1 MDRKT
6 EPNQTG
12 SLGVTGKTASLPFDG
27 PWIVNPFRAQVDSS
41 KVDGDGDLVPVCQM
55 LWPTKLRT
63 EDETGQ
69 IASTI
74 SAVPFMIAALLKI
87 EAAMMRGGD
96 GRILDTGWNI
106 TKLNEARAL
115 VHDALDVV
123 RGDA

>member
-1 MDRKT
+1 MADLNIAPEMGERN
-6 EPNQTG
+6 P
-12 SLGVTGKTASLPFDG
+12 LPFDG

-41 KVDGDGDLVPVCQM
+41 KVDSHDDLVPVCQM

-63 EDETGQ
+63 EDETGRM
-69 IASTI
+69 ASAI
-74 SAVPFMIAALLKI
+74 SAVPVMVAALLKV

-96 GRILDTGWNI
+96 GRILDHGWNI

-115 VHDALDVV
+115 VRDALDVV